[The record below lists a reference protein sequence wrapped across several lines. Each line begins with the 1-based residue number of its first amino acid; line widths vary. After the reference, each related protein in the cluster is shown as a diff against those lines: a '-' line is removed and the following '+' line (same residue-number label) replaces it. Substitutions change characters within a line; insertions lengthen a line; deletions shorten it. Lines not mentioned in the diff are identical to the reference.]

1 MEHIVATHLSQI
13 CIQDMPWKDWK
24 QYQFLGLMRSGTKAD
39 MVTCTDGNT
48 TAVEQDNIV
57 VHSVTHTSA
66 YMKPH
71 IPNIQIIDAVMD
83 IYSGNYSKSAHI
95 FTTIE

>member
-1 MEHIVATHLSQI
+1 MSQ
-13 CIQDMPWKDWK
+13 
-24 QYQFLGLMRSGTKAD
+24 
-39 MVTCTDGNT
+39 CTDGNT

-95 FTTIE
+95 FTTLE